1 MIALIRAMFATPEA
15 QADPYVWAAAL
26 MGHWAIGAGL
36 AAVVVAIWMRG
47 AWASAAWTS
56 IAYLVGWEGSQL
68 FGAAWDLSVAV
79 TTLLLWDSILDWT
92 AVTLGAITAAALW
105 QHRRRII
112 SAAVAATALI
122 LTAGVGRRK

>member
-15 QADPYVWAAAL
+15 QSDPYVWAAAL
-26 MGHWAIGAGL
+26 AGHWAIGAGL
-36 AAVVVAIWMRG
+36 AGLVMAILPRGVWSAVAML
-47 AWASAAWTS
+47 SM
-56 IAYLVGWEGSQL
+56 AYLVGWEGGQL
-68 FGAAWDLSVAV
+68 IAAAGPQRGLSRALVWDG
-79 TTLLLWDSILDWT
+79 ILDWT

-112 SAAVAATALI
+112 AAAVAATVVI

>member
-1 MIALIRAMFATPEA
+1 MIALIQAMFATPEA

-36 AAVVVAIWMRG
+36 AAWFTVIWPRG
-47 AWASAAWTS
+47 VWSAVEVLS
-56 IAYLVGWEGSQL
+56 MAYLVGWEGGQL
-68 FGAAWDLSVAV
+68 IAAAGPQGGLSWALVWDGV
-79 TTLLLWDSILDWT
+79 LDWT

-112 SAAVAATALI
+112 AAAVAATVFI

>member
-36 AAVVVAIWMRG
+36 TALIMAIWIIRE
-47 AWASAAWTS
+47 AWNAVAVLSM
-56 IAYLVGWEGSQL
+56 AYLVGWEGGQL
-68 FGAAWDLSVAV
+68 ITAAGPQRRLSWALVWDG
-79 TTLLLWDSILDWT
+79 ILDWS

-105 QHRRRII
+105 HRRRRLIA
-112 SAAVAATALI
+112 AAVAATAVI

>member
-1 MIALIRAMFATPEA
+1 MIALIQAMFATPEA

-36 AAVVVAIWMRG
+36 AAWFTVIWPRG
-47 AWASAAWTS
+47 VWSAVEVLS
-56 IAYLVGWEGSQL
+56 MAYLVGWEGGQL
-68 FGAAWDLSVAV
+68 IAAAGPQGGLSWALVWDGV
-79 TTLLLWDSILDWT
+79 LDWT

-112 SAAVAATALI
+112 AVAVAATVFI

>member
-1 MIALIRAMFATPEA
+1 MIALIHAMFGAPEA
-15 QADPYVWAAAL
+15 QGDPYVWAAAL

-36 AAVVVAIWMRG
+36 TALIMAIWMRG

-56 IAYLVGWEGSQL
+56 IAYLVGWEGGQL

-105 QHRRRII
+105 QHRSRII
-112 SAAVAATALI
+112 AAAVAATVFI